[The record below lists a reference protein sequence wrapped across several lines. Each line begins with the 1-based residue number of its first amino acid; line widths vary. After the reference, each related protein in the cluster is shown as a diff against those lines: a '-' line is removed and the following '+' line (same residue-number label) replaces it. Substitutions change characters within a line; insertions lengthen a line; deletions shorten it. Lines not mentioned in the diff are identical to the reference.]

1 LNEIIREVLRLL
13 HSDLLGRG
21 TAIETQLAPSL
32 PSVDANA
39 VQLQQVLLNLLMN
52 SLEAMQ
58 ATPAAKRRVVISTT
72 CEANSSVT
80 VGVRDYGSGLP
91 KEDLDKVFTHFYST
105 KPNGMGMGLTVVRSI
120 IEAHGWMLRA
130 ESADGCA
137 RSAFSLQGRK
147 KIRCEAR

>member
-1 LNEIIREVLRLL
+1 
-13 HSDLLGRG
+13 
-21 TAIETQLAPSL
+21 
-32 PSVDANA
+32 

-91 KEDLDKVFTHFYST
+91 KEDLDEVFTHFYST

-120 IEAHGWMLRA
+120 VEAHGGTLRA
-130 ESADGCA
+130 ENVDVGA
-137 RSAFSLQGRK
+137 RFFFTLPVTRK
-147 KIRCEAR
+147 SETREVA